1 MRTILVASS
10 KGGCGK
16 TTIATNLAAF
26 YASAGKETVLVDCD
40 RQASSLHWA
49 QKRID
54 HPHPVLGMAGKISAR
69 GVAARIPEGSK
80 RCIID
85 TPAGIRASEIAELLP
100 QAHVLLIPVMPSII
114 DLEATENFLAE
125 LQSLPEIKRRKFPV
139 AVIANRLKPWTNAA
153 QAAVERMS
161 AWPFPLV
168 AQLRDSQGYVLMSGL
183 GRSIFDYHSEQV
195 RSHQDDWTPLLK
207 WLKKH
212 D

>member
-26 YASAGKETVLVDCD
+26 YGLAGRETVLVDCD

-49 QKRID
+49 QKRAEL
-54 HPHPVLGMAGKISAR
+54 PGAVLGLVGKIGTRA
-69 GVAARIPEGSK
+69 VAKIPEGTK

-85 TPAGIRASEIAELLP
+85 TPAGIRASEVAELLP
-100 QAHVLLIPVMPSII
+100 QAHALVIPVLASII
-114 DLEATENFLAE
+114 DLEATESFLEE
-125 LQSLPEIKRRKFPV
+125 LQSVPEIKRRKFPV
-139 AVIANRLKPWTNAA
+139 AIVANRLKPWTQSA
-153 QAAVERMS
+153 QNAVERMKTWS
-161 AWPFPLV
+161 FPV
-168 AQLRDSQGYVLMSGL
+168 TAQLRDAQGYVLMAGL
-183 GRSIFDYHSEQV
+183 GRSIFDYHSEQI

-207 WLKKH
+207 WLKKL

>member
-10 KGGCGK
+10 KGGSGK

-26 YASAGKETVLVDCD
+26 YASAGRETALVDCD

-49 QKRID
+49 QKRAEMQ
-54 HPHPVLGMAGKISAR
+54 HAVLGIAGKISAR
-69 GVAARIPEGSK
+69 GVAKIPEGTK

-85 TPAGIRASEIAELLP
+85 TPAGIRGSDIADLLP
-100 QAHVLLIPVMPSII
+100 NADALVIPVCPSVI
-114 DLEATENFLAE
+114 DLEAAEAFVAE
-125 LQSLPEIKRRKFPV
+125 LQAIPDIKRRKFPV
-139 AVIANRLKPWTNAA
+139 AIVANRLKPWTNAA
-153 QAAVERMS
+153 QAAIERIKE
-161 AWPFPLV
+161 WPFPLV
-168 AQLRDSQGYVLMSGL
+168 AQLRDSQGYVLMAGL

-207 WLKKH
+207 WLKKL

>member
-26 YASAGKETVLVDCD
+26 YAVAGKETVLVDCD

-49 QKRID
+49 QKRAEL
-54 HPHPVLGMAGKISAR
+54 PGAVLGMAGKIGAR
-69 GVAARIPEGSK
+69 AAAKIPEGTK

-85 TPAGIRASEIAELLP
+85 TPAGIRASEVGELLP
-100 QAHVLLIPVMPSII
+100 QAHALVIPVLASVI
-114 DLEATENFLAE
+114 DLEATEFFLEE

-139 AVIANRLKPWTNAA
+139 AIVANRLKPWTQAA
-153 QAAVERMS
+153 QTAVERMKT
-161 AWPFPLV
+161 WPFPV
-168 AQLRDSQGYVLMSGL
+168 TAQLRDAQGYVLLAGL

-207 WLKKH
+207 WLKKL

>member
-26 YASAGKETVLVDCD
+26 YADAGKETVLVDCD

-49 QKRID
+49 QKRVD
-54 HPHPVLGMAGKISAR
+54 QSHPVLGMAGRISAR
-69 GVAARIPEGSK
+69 GVAKIPEGCK
-80 RCIID
+80 RCVID

-100 QAHVLLIPVMPSII
+100 QAHVLVIPVMPSII
-114 DLEATENFLAE
+114 DLEATEHFLAE
-125 LQSLPEIKRRKFPV
+125 LQTLPEIKRRKFPV
-139 AVIANRLKPWTNAA
+139 AIVANRLKPWTNAS
-153 QAAVERMS
+153 QAAVERMA
-161 AWPFPLV
+161 AWPVPLV
-168 AQLRDSQGYVLMSGL
+168 AQLRDSQGYVLMAGL
-183 GRSIFDYHSEQV
+183 GRSIFDYHSEHV

>member
-26 YASAGKETVLVDCD
+26 YGIAGRETVLVDCD

-49 QKRID
+49 QKRAEL
-54 HPHPVLGMAGKISAR
+54 PGAVLGLAGKIGAR
-69 GVAARIPEGSK
+69 AVAKIPEGTK

-85 TPAGIRASEIAELLP
+85 TPAGIRASEVAELLA
-100 QAHVLLIPVMPSII
+100 QADALVIPVLGSII
-114 DLEATENFLAE
+114 DLEASELFLEE
-125 LQSLPEIKRRKFPV
+125 LQSIPEIKRRKFPV
-139 AVIANRLKPWTNAA
+139 AIVANRLKPWTQSA
-153 QAAVERMS
+153 QSAVERMKT
-161 AWPFPLV
+161 WPFPIT
-168 AQLRDSQGYVLMSGL
+168 AQLRDAQGYVLMAGL
-183 GRSIFDYHSEQV
+183 GRSIFDYHSEQI

-207 WLKKH
+207 WLKKL